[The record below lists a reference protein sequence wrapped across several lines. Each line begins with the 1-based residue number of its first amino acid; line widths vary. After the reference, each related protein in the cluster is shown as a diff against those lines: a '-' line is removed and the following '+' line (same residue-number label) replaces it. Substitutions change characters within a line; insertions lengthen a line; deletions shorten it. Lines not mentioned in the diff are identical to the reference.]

1 MTKQEIREAWFKEIE
16 AQKEVTNS
24 RCERDIEKYRKGNK
38 KIVLKDKDGKTLA
51 NKKVTIHQ
59 KSHDFN
65 FGANIFM
72 LDEFSEE
79 KDNIAYRETFK
90 KYFNTATVPFYWEG
104 IEPEEGK
111 TRYGKD
117 SPKVYRRPAPDL
129 CLEYCNENGISPKLH
144 CLFYDKYMAIP
155 VWLPKNDEQKMREL
169 YEKRFCEISE
179 RYSGKMMEFE
189 VTNEILC
196 APYWNDDG
204 GGVSSILSYKKN
216 TVEWAFDLAK
226 KHFPNDKLV
235 INEGNPMLH
244 TIAKEGYFSKYYL
257 QLEKLLAKGTPID
270 KIGIQNHIFYGATL
284 PDGQQP
290 ADDKIPGY
298 SIYFNPASYLEGLD
312 YLAEFGLPLEITE
325 LSIPTPG
332 EGEEAE
338 LIQADLLEMMY
349 TVFFSIPKM
358 ETVMYWNIVDKTGY
372 VGRKGWNENNCRN
385 GLFHRDFT
393 PKKSAER
400 LYYLMNEKW
409 HTDLELTTDE
419 NGEIEFRGFYGDYTA
434 EIDDSAADFGIHK
447 YEDNCTELEI

>member
-1 MTKQEIREAWFKEIE
+1 MTKQEIRNAWFKEIE
-16 AQKEVTNS
+16 AQKEATAS
-24 RCERDIEKYRKGNK
+24 RCERDIEKYRKGDK
-38 KIVLKDKDGKTLA
+38 KIVLKNKDGKTLA
-51 NKKVTIHQ
+51 NKKVAVHQ

-111 TRYGKD
+111 SRYGKD
-117 SPKVYRRPAPDL
+117 SHKVYRRPAPDL
-129 CLEYCNENGISPKLH
+129 CLEYCSENGISPKLH
-144 CLFYDKYMAIP
+144 CLFYDKYMAVP
-155 VWLPKNDEQKMREL
+155 DWLPKNDEQKMREL
-169 YEKRFCEISE
+169 YEKRFHEIAE
-179 RYSGKMMEFE
+179 RYSGKMMEVE

-196 APYWNDDG
+196 APYWKTE
-204 GGVSSILSYKKN
+204 GVSSVLSYMKN
-216 TVEWAFDLAK
+216 NVEWAFDLARK
-226 KHFPNDKLV
+226 YFPSDKLV

-270 KIGIQNHIFYGATL
+270 KIGIQNHIFYGTTL
-284 PDGQQP
+284 PEGQEP
-290 ADDKIPGY
+290 ADNQIPGY
-298 SIYFNPASYLEGLD
+298 AIYYNPDNYFKGLD
-312 YLAEFGLPLEITE
+312 YLSEFGLPLEITE
-325 LSIPTPG
+325 LTIPTPG

-338 LIQADLLEMMY
+338 LIQADLLETLY
-349 TVFFSIPKM
+349 TIWYSIPKM
-358 ETVMYWNIVDKTGY
+358 ETIMYWNIVDKTGY
-372 VGRKGWNENNCRN
+372 IGKGWNENNCRG

-393 PKKSAER
+393 PKKAAER

-419 NGEIEFRGFYGDYTA
+419 KGEIQFRGFYGDYTV
-434 EIDDSAADFGIHK
+434 EIDGDEYKFSLHK
-447 YEDNCTELEI
+447 YENGSVELSL

>member
-38 KIVLKDKDGKTLA
+38 KIVLKDKDGRTLA

-155 VWLPKNDEQKMREL
+155 DWLPKNDEQKMREL

-196 APYWNDDG
+196 APY
-204 GGVSSILSYKKN
+204 
-216 TVEWAFDLAK
+216 
-226 KHFPNDKLV
+226 
-235 INEGNPMLH
+235 
-244 TIAKEGYFSKYYL
+244 
-257 QLEKLLAKGTPID
+257 
-270 KIGIQNHIFYGATL
+270 
-284 PDGQQP
+284 
-290 ADDKIPGY
+290 
-298 SIYFNPASYLEGLD
+298 
-312 YLAEFGLPLEITE
+312 
-325 LSIPTPG
+325 
-332 EGEEAE
+332 
-338 LIQADLLEMMY
+338 
-349 TVFFSIPKM
+349 
-358 ETVMYWNIVDKTGY
+358 
-372 VGRKGWNENNCRN
+372 
-385 GLFHRDFT
+385 
-393 PKKSAER
+393 
-400 LYYLMNEKW
+400 
-409 HTDLELTTDE
+409 
-419 NGEIEFRGFYGDYTA
+419 
-434 EIDDSAADFGIHK
+434 
-447 YEDNCTELEI
+447 